1 MKSKLKSIV
10 MLVLCIALLI
20 PAARV
25 DAGTSVKQQAQE
37 PVKKFYKYAK
47 NLEMKKMSWYVAKK
61 SKDDSKNDFTSSQT
75 KKFYGVMKKE
85 NKKKF
90 SYKILNTTL
99 SKDKKSATLTVKV
112 TYRSLYRAG
121 YYSMEKT
128 YKKILDYYYDHGRMP
143 GSSKV
148 NGWLVK
154 YLERGA
160 KKYRAKPTSRTVKI
174 RTRKYGSKWKIV
186 ENTDQMMHTYSC
198 NILIGM
204 EYASNDL

>member
-1 MKSKLKSIV
+1 MKNKLKSV
-10 MLVLCIALLI
+10 FMLVLCIALLI

-25 DAGTSVKQQAQE
+25 DAGTSAKQQAQE
-37 PVKKFYKYAK
+37 PVKKYYKYAK
-47 NLEMKKMSWYVAKK
+47 NLELKKMGWYVAKK
-61 SKDDSKNDFTSSQT
+61 NKDDSKDGFTSSQT
-75 KKFYGVMKKE
+75 RQFYGVMRKE

-121 YYSMEKT
+121 YYSTEKT
-128 YKKILDYYYDHGRMP
+128 YKKILDYYDDHGKMP
-143 GSSKV
+143 GSTKV

-154 YLERGA
+154 YLVKGA
-160 KKYRAKPTSRTVKI
+160 KKYPAKLTSRTVTI
-174 RTRKYGSKWKIV
+174 RTKKYGNKWKIV
-186 ENTDQMMHTYSC
+186 ESTDQMMHTYSC

-204 EYASNDL
+204 DYASRDL